1 MEQITQS
8 QYNSLL
14 NRQIPPTLDP
24 NVIADIRYIKNIL
37 LSKEGGNYYL
47 EYVELNMLTPQ
58 EIAEMKRRGTFVTI

>member
-47 EYVELNMLTPQ
+47 EYVELNMLSAQ